1 MLVAR
6 HRSGVGLPLYRGPA
20 RRFVLCLCPAL
31 LAGGVLT
38 AVLYQAGESA
48 LLPGVWLLLYGCAV
62 LSATLMTAPAM
73 MRLIGTMGALF
84 VVCGAL
90 AFEINPHWHNL
101 ILGERLRPAAPD
113 LWISDRTHRWYGALA
128 SMKTVARRRET
139 VMRSPEQPGKHPRP
153 LPVPVRRGGSEDSK
167 FDRLVYERVR
177 LGIMSALAVNA
188 QLTFNELK
196 ALFDVSDGNLS
207 AHARKLE
214 EAGYI
219 ACSKSFAGRRPKSEY
234 RLTPVGRQ
242 ALYRYLEHI
251 EAVIKATRRS

>member
-1 MLVAR
+1 
-6 HRSGVGLPLYRGPA
+6 
-20 RRFVLCLCPAL
+20 
-31 LAGGVLT
+31 
-38 AVLYQAGESA
+38 
-48 LLPGVWLLLYGCAV
+48 
-62 LSATLMTAPAM
+62 
-73 MRLIGTMGALF
+73 
-84 VVCGAL
+84 
-90 AFEINPHWHNL
+90 
-101 ILGERLRPAAPD
+101 
-113 LWISDRTHRWYGALA
+113 
-128 SMKTVARRRET
+128 MKTVARKREAM
-139 VMRSPEQPGKHPRP
+139 MRSPEANKPTPA
-153 LPVPVRRGGSEDSK
+153 PVRERRGNGEDSK

-219 ACSKSFAGRRPKSEY
+219 ECSKSFAGRRPKSEY